1 MPDTMLLAIGGV
13 ILGLM
18 IFTMGYGLLTN
29 SILQSQRQS
38 FLNQV
43 NTINAE
49 IETVCQN
56 EPGNSHQMNLIIP
69 NQVRV
74 FYTTDSPDEVLP
86 TVTDLING
94 NNLGEGNYLCF
105 QFKSEQFNRCSKM
118 RCRTKLPYMGALED
132 YNDFQIA
139 VNKILGRPLMKE
151 YEVRFT
157 RTINGININ
166 FNR

>member
-1 MPDTMLLAIGGV
+1 M
-13 ILGLM
+13 
-18 IFTMGYGLLTN
+18 
-29 SILQSQRQS
+29 
-38 FLNQV
+38 
-43 NTINAE
+43 
-49 IETVCQN
+49 
-56 EPGNSHQMNLIIP
+56 
-69 NQVRV
+69 
-74 FYTTDSPDEVLP
+74 
-86 TVTDLING
+86 
-94 NNLGEGNYLCF
+94 GEGNYLCF

-139 VNKILGRPLMKE
+139 VNKILGRPLVKE